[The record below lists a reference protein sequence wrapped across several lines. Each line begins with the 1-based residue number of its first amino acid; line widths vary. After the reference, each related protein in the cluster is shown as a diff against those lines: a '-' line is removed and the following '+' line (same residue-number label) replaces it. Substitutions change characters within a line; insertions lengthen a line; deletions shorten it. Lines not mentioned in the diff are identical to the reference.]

1 MDISNWTDFYYA
13 GGISAGGRFNT
24 YEEEDR
30 ATVHIMNDNS
40 WDHRVK
46 ITGTVWGMPNGSP
59 TNTSSIFWINFTGI
73 KTFDHG
79 NVFID
84 GLVDIDTNDAWCV
97 SGIGG
102 HSIISLGGGN
112 LNAKHYT
119 SVDSYSDGTVNI
131 NIANGQ
137 QKGEA
142 YRPGNNKVN
151 IQGNLRTQ
159 GQWVGAG
166 SGGYINV
173 ALTTPDST
181 FNGRADSGSYAKQ
194 AGWTSL

>member
-1 MDISNWTDFYYA
+1 MGDAEWLSHEYLQY
-13 GGISAGGRFNT
+13 
-24 YEEEDR
+24 
-30 ATVHIMNDNS
+30 
-40 WDHRVK
+40 
-46 ITGTVWGMPNGSP
+46 
-59 TNTSSIFWINFTGI
+59 FWINFTGI

-102 HSIISLGGGN
+102 HSIISLGGGS

-137 QKGEA
+137 QKE
-142 YRPGNNKVN
+142 K
-151 IQGNLRTQ
+151 RT
-159 GQWVGAG
+159 VPE
-166 SGGYINV
+166 
-173 ALTTPDST
+173 TT
-181 FNGRADSGSYAKQ
+181 R
-194 AGWTSL
+194 

>member
-30 ATVHIMNDNS
+30 ATVHIMNDNN

-102 HSIISLGGGN
+102 HSII
-112 LNAKHYT
+112 
-119 SVDSYSDGTVNI
+119 
-131 NIANGQ
+131 
-137 QKGEA
+137 
-142 YRPGNNKVN
+142 P
-151 IQGNLRTQ
+151 
-159 GQWVGAG
+159 WVAA
-166 SGGYINV
+166 V
-173 ALTTPDST
+173 
-181 FNGRADSGSYAKQ
+181 
-194 AGWTSL
+194 